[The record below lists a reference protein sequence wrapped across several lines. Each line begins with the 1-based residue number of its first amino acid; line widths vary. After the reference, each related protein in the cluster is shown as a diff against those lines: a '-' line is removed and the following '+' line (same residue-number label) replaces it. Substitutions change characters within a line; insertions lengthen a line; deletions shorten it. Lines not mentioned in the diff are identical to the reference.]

1 MQMKIPFLWWL
12 PFGNVPE
19 VSSQE
24 LAHWLEDGRPL
35 QLADARTRREYEA
48 GSIGEARHASVTEMP
63 GSIERLNFSQDQPVV
78 MLCLS
83 GHRSRP
89 GTRWLRSRGI
99 QAYSLQGGV
108 SAWVRAGLPLTRPN
122 NR

>member
-1 MQMKIPFLWWL
+1 MKMSSLWWL
-12 PFGNVPE
+12 PFGKVPE
-19 VSSQE
+19 VSPQE
-24 LAHWLEDGRPL
+24 LADWLEEGRPL
-35 QLADARTRREYEA
+35 QLADARTRREYES
-48 GSIGEARHASVTEMP
+48 GSIGEAEHAPVTEMP
-63 GSIERLNFSQDQPVV
+63 SSIERLDLSQAQPVV

-89 GTRWLRSRGI
+89 GTRWLRARGI

-122 NR
+122 RR